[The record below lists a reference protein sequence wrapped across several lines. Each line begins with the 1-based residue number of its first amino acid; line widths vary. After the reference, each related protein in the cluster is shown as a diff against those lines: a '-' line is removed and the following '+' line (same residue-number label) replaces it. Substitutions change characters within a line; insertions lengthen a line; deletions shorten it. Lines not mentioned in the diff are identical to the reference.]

1 MDNAKPPKKNKKKAV
16 LIAIILL
23 LIAAAGVFV
32 FLNWNTW
39 FGSSN
44 NPSNPSNPFSIDPN
58 AGDAVPNEAAT
69 GSASKGIKIPG
80 YPSITIAK
88 DSENVKMALM
98 NPEDNPCYFKFEIIL
113 NETGEKIYE
122 SQYVPPGKT
131 ISDVTLTKPLAQGEY
146 PATIKISTVALDQTT
161 PMNGADVDTVLI
173 AK

>member
-1 MDNAKPPKKNKKKAV
+1 MDNAKSQKKNKKKAV

-44 NPSNPSNPFSIDPN
+44 NPSNPFSIDPN
-58 AGDAVPNEAAT
+58 AGDAVPTEAAT

-98 NPEDNPCYFKFEIIL
+98 NPEDNPCYFKFEIIF
-113 NETGEKIYE
+113 NETGEKIFE